1 MKLRYHQ
8 FYKYPILAVAIL
20 GTAQAQVTGLRQHQ
34 VIPMSVGSGEVVS
47 FSPTQDTLAVTDNSA
62 GGIRL
67 YRHNGTAF
75 SNHATVDVAAWFTAN
90 PVADFVYSDVTSVA
104 LSTDGSGIGVA
115 AAINGSTVNVGGT
128 DYTTQIPQLGRLV
141 FFNLETGA
149 VIGSVAAG
157 YHPDMVAIKNG
168 KVAVANEAQHAWAG
182 SGVNVLAFDS
192 VQQPGSVTVADL
204 TGLNKDTL
212 AAALATLP
220 VTTTDFSGVSGMIS
234 GLRDHTSFD
243 PDNTKAKHFHIEP
256 EYIAFSPDNTQLFVG
271 LQENNA
277 IAVLNL
283 ADNTW
288 ANITGLG
295 QQAIT
300 VDASD
305 DDDLFDVTNAC
316 FGLPMPDSLATWTA
330 GGNTY
335 IITANEGDARVDDGD
350 IQRLSAANT
359 MYGLATGFTPS
370 TNNNDFG
377 RLNIL
382 RDQSLNG
389 PVFPTASPNSDINKL
404 VSMGTRG
411 LSLWKKEADN
421 SVSFV
426 SHLPLESELFARD
439 PQRHNSNNGG
449 LKTAFDARSDDK
461 GPEPEAVAVT
471 TLAGGTVIA
480 VAGMER
486 QNGVVVVDITNPA
499 SPQVL
504 RYINDSGQGLI
515 SPETVTIVDA
525 VDSPTNTVLAIVGYE
540 GIIDANPAVAGGVGV
555 YEINP
560 ASFRLQVLHA
570 SDMEADTS
578 SIVSAPQ
585 FAALVD
591 KIEDAAGINASITIG
606 AGDCFIPGAFLSA
619 GNDSATVASLR
630 TALGFVFGYTAPS
643 TLRENSGRPDIAI
656 MNAIGFDATCIGN
669 HEWDLGATEFAN
681 IVLPVPQT
689 SKTSMRHYGA
699 AFPFLS
705 ANLDFSAVVSVPPA
719 VTDLAPRF
727 TSDIRNTGAFAPHPN
742 ENYPGISASPTN
754 AKLAKSAIIERGGE
768 KIGVLG
774 VTPPDLASISSPGLV
789 TVTGPTGAVV
799 VSPRTYNLDALA
811 AHLQPTINALVA
823 AGCNKIVMATQLQQI
838 ENEKLLAT
846 KLRHVDIIVAGGS
859 GTIYSN
865 SGILQPGD
873 TSAGAYPYS
882 TTDLDGRTVAVVSGD
897 GQYQYLGR
905 LVVDFNAD
913 GHITAVN
920 SASDNIA
927 VNAAAVASTWGV
939 LEANLPTTAYATG
952 TRGGT
957 VKAVTDAVS
966 AIINAKD
973 GLILGKSSV
982 YLEGRRAN
990 VRQQE
995 TNFGNLSADANLWY
1009 AKNIDSTVEVS
1020 LKNGGGIR
1028 NSIGAVSPLGVP
1040 GITAANPT
1048 AGTAPGKLAG
1058 DVSRLDVEDSLKFNN
1073 QLTLFTVTASEL
1085 KLLLEHAVAGSNGTG
1100 TANATAGQF
1109 CQLGGIQVVAD
1120 LAETPVTYTSAGTPP
1135 VISAVN
1141 GGNRIRYAALINSSG
1156 AVTEVLISNGIVLN
1170 PARTV
1175 RMVTLNFAVNSS
1187 PASSDFGGDSYPF
1200 PYIARLSSVESRV
1213 DLTTDGSGGVDAY
1226 KLATSTLTS
1235 NTPVEGRGS
1244 EQDAFAEYMLA
1255 FHASTPFNKA
1265 DTAVELDRRIIQG
1278 TTDSD
1283 ADGYSNAIEVASL
1296 GLDPD
1301 VANTSSQINTAL
1313 AVQQAG
1319 RLAGRTDVTSS
1330 PAAYSLYT
1338 ASSIQ
1343 DLRGTGNLLIQA
1355 GGANVTLTLPL
1366 EKSTGLN
1373 TWGPADEDLEATF
1386 PKTQGKEFYRVIL
1399 PQ

>member
-8 FYKYPILAVAIL
+8 FYKYPILAAAIL
-20 GTAQAQVTGLRQHQ
+20 GTTQAQVTGLRQHQ

-75 SNHATVDVAAWFTAN
+75 ANHATVGVAAWFTAN

-115 AAINGSTVNVGGT
+115 AAINGSTVNVDGT
-128 DYTTQIPQLGRLV
+128 NYTTSIPQLGRLV

-182 SGVNVLAFDS
+182 SGAVNITTFNS

-220 VTTTDFSGVSGMIS
+220 VTTTDFSGVTGLIS
-234 GLRDHTSFD
+234 GLRDHTSFE
-243 PDNTKAKHFHIEP
+243 PDNNKAKYFHIEP
-256 EYIAFSPDNTQLFVG
+256 EYVAFSPDNTQLFVG

-277 IAVLNL
+277 VAVLDL
-283 ADNTW
+283 ATNTW
-288 ANITGLG
+288 LNITGLG
-295 QQAIT
+295 QRAIT
-300 VDASD
+300 IDASD
-305 DDDLFDVTNAC
+305 NDDVFDVTNAAL
-316 FGLPMPDSLATWTA
+316 GLHMPDGLATWSA
-330 GGNTY
+330 GGSTY
-335 IITANEGDARVDDGD
+335 VITADEGDARVDDGD
-350 IQRLSAANT
+350 IQRFASAVT
-359 MYGLATGFTPS
+359 TYGLAAGFTPS
-370 TNNNDFG
+370 SNNNDYG

-382 RDQSLNG
+382 KDQSLNG
-389 PVFPTASPNSDINKL
+389 PVNPASDLDKI
-404 VSMGTRG
+404 VSMGSRG

-421 SVSFV
+421 SLSFV
-426 SHLPLESELFARD
+426 SHLPLETELFNRD
-439 PQRHNSNNGG
+439 PQRHNANDGG

-525 VDSPTNTVLAIVGYE
+525 VDSPTGTVLAVVGYE
-540 GIIDANPAVAGGVGV
+540 GIIDSNVAGGVGV

-578 SIVSAPQ
+578 SIASAPQ

-619 GNDSATVASLR
+619 GNDISTRTALK
-630 TALGFVFGYTAPS
+630 TALGFTFGYSAS
-643 TLRENSGRPDIAI
+643 SVDLRENSGRPDIAI
-656 MNAIGFDATCIGN
+656 MNSIGFDATCIGN

-681 IVLPVPQT
+681 IVLPDPRT
-689 SKTSMRHYGA
+689 SRTTMRHYGA

-705 ANLDFSAVVSVPPA
+705 ANLDFSAVVSVPAA

-727 TSDIRNTGAFAPHPN
+727 TSAIRNTGAFAPHPN
-742 ENYPGISASPTN
+742 ENYPGISTSPTN

-799 VSPRTYNLDALA
+799 VSPRTYDIDALA
-811 AHLQPTINALVA
+811 AHLQPTIDALVA

-838 ENEKLLAT
+838 DNEKLLAT

-865 SGILQPGD
+865 SGVLQPGD
-873 TSAGAYPYS
+873 SSAGAYPFS

-905 LVVDFNAD
+905 LVVDFNAA

-927 VNAAAVASTWGV
+927 VNAATVASTWGV
-939 LEANLPTTAYATG
+939 LEANLPTTAYAVG

-966 AIINAKD
+966 AVINAKD

-982 YLEGRRAN
+982 YLEGRRTN

-1048 AGTAPGKLAG
+1048 AGTPPGKLAG

-1100 TANATAGQF
+1100 AANATAGQF

-1120 LAETPVTYTSAGTPP
+1120 LAETPVTYTSAGSPP

-1141 GGNRIRYAALINSSG
+1141 GGNRIRYAALLDSAG

-1175 RMVTLNFAVNSS
+1175 RMVTLNFLVNSS
-1187 PASSDFGGDSYPF
+1187 PTNSDFGGDSYPF
-1200 PYIARLSSVESRV
+1200 PYIGRLSSVENRL
-1213 DLTTDGSGGVDAY
+1213 DLTTDGSANGY
-1226 KLATSTLTS
+1226 TLATSTLTV
-1235 NTPVEGRGS
+1235 PPAQGAGS

-1255 FHASTPFNKA
+1255 FHASTAFNKA
-1265 DTAVELDRRIIQG
+1265 DTAVGLDRRIIQG

-1296 GLDPD
+1296 GLNPD
-1301 VANTSSQINTAL
+1301 VANTSSQVNTAL

-1355 GGANVTLTLPL
+1355 AGSNVTLTLPL
-1366 EKSTGLN
+1366 QKSTGLN
-1373 TWGPADEDLEATF
+1373 TWENFDELELTF
-1386 PKTQGKEFYRVIL
+1386 PKIENKEFYRVIL

>member
-8 FYKYPILAVAIL
+8 FYKYPILAAAIL
-20 GTAQAQVTGLRQHQ
+20 GTTQAQVTGLRQHQ

-75 SNHATVDVAAWFTAN
+75 ANHATVDVAAWFTAN
-90 PVADFVYSDVTSVA
+90 PVGGFVYSDVTGVA
-104 LSTDGSGIGVA
+104 LATDGSGIGVA

-128 DYTTQIPQLGRLV
+128 NYTTSIPQLGRLV

-182 SGVNVLAFDS
+182 SGAVNIATFDS

-220 VTTTDFSGVSGMIS
+220 VTTTDFSGVSGLIS
-234 GLRDHTSFD
+234 GLRDHTSFEI
-243 PDNTKAKHFHIEP
+243 PANTKAKYFHIEP

-277 IAVLNL
+277 IAVLDI
-283 ADNTW
+283 ATNTW
-288 ANITGLG
+288 LNITGLG

-300 VDASD
+300 IDASD
-305 DDDLFDVTNAC
+305 EDDLFDVTNAAL
-316 FGLPMPDSLATWTA
+316 GLPMPDSLATWTA

-350 IQRLSAANT
+350 IKRLGTGSGNAVSI
-359 MYGLATGFTPS
+359 YGLASGFAPS
-370 TNNNDFG
+370 TTNLDFG

-382 RDQSLNG
+382 VDQSLNG
-389 PVFPTASPNSDINKL
+389 PVLPTTSPNSDIDKI

-439 PQRHNSNNGG
+439 PQRHNANNGG

-486 QNGVVVVDITNPA
+486 QNGVIVVDITNPA

-515 SPETVTIVDA
+515 SPETVTIIDA
-525 VDSPTNTVLAIVGYE
+525 PDSPTGTVLAVVGYE
-540 GIIDANPAVAGGVGV
+540 GIIDGNPAVAGGVGV

-578 SIVSAPQ
+578 SITAAPQ

-619 GNDSATVASLR
+619 GNDISTRTALK
-630 TALGFVFGYTAPS
+630 TALGFTFGYSAS
-643 TLRENSGRPDIAI
+643 AVDLRENSGRPDIAI
-656 MNAIGFDATCIGN
+656 MNSIGFDATCIGN

-681 IVLPVPQT
+681 IVLPDPRT
-689 SKTSMRHYGA
+689 SRTNMRHYGA

-705 ANLDFSAVVSVPPA
+705 ANLDFSAVVSVPAA

-727 TSDIRNTGAFAPHPN
+727 TSAIRNTGAFAPHPN
-742 ENYPGISASPTN
+742 ENYPGISTSPTN

-799 VSPRTYNLDALA
+799 VSPRTYDIDALA
-811 AHLQPTINALVA
+811 AHLQPTIDALVA

-859 GTIYSN
+859 GTVYSN

-873 TSAGAYPYS
+873 SSAGAYPFG

-905 LVVDFNAD
+905 LVVDFNAA

-927 VNAAAVASTWGV
+927 VTSAAVTAQWGV
-939 LEANLPTTAYATG
+939 ADPYAVG

-966 AIINAKD
+966 AVINAKD

-982 YLEGRRAN
+982 YLEGRRTN

-1048 AGTAPGKLAG
+1048 AGTPPGKLAG

-1100 TANATAGQF
+1100 AANATAGQF

-1120 LAETPVTYTSAGTPP
+1120 LAETPVTYTSAGSPP

-1141 GGNRIRYAALINSSG
+1141 GGNRIRYAALLDSAG

-1175 RMVTLNFAVNSS
+1175 RMVTLNFLVNSS
-1187 PASSDFGGDSYPF
+1187 PTNSDFGGDSYPF
-1200 PYIARLSSVESRV
+1200 PYIGRLSSVENRL
-1213 DLTTDGSGGVDAY
+1213 DLTTDGSANGY
-1226 KLATSTLTS
+1226 TLATSTLTV
-1235 NTPVEGRGS
+1235 PPAQGAGS

-1255 FHASTPFNKA
+1255 FHASTAFNKA
-1265 DTAVELDRRIIQG
+1265 DTVVGLDRRIIQG

-1296 GLDPD
+1296 GLNPD
-1301 VANTSSQINTAL
+1301 VANTSSQINAAL
-1313 AVQQAG
+1313 AG
-1319 RLAGRTDVTSS
+1319 IRTAGRTDVTANPS
-1330 PAAYSLYT
+1330 AFSLYT

-1366 EKSTGLN
+1366 QKSTGLN
-1373 TWGPADEDLEATF
+1373 TWENFDELELTF
-1386 PKTQGKEFYRVIL
+1386 PKIENKEFYRVIL

>member
-1 MKLRYHQ
+1 MKPR
-8 FYKYPILAVAIL
+8 ILKHTFISAAL
-20 GTAQAQVTGLRQHQ
+20 LATTQAQITGLRQHQ

-47 FSPTQDTLAVTDNSA
+47 FSPTQHTLAVTDNSA
-62 GGIRL
+62 GGVRL
-67 YRHNGTAF
+67 YRHNGTSF
-75 SNHATVDVAAWFTAN
+75 TDHATVDMAAWFTAN
-90 PVADFVYSDVTSVA
+90 PIAGFVYSDATSVA
-104 LSTDGSGIGVA
+104 LATDGSGIGVA
-115 AAINGSTVNVGGT
+115 TAINGSIVNVGGT
-128 DYTTQIPQLGRLV
+128 DYTTSVPQLGRLV

-149 VIGSVAAG
+149 VIGSVEAG

-182 SGVNVLAFDS
+182 ITPVNIAAFDS
-192 VQQPGSVTVADL
+192 FQQPGSVTVADL
-204 TGLNKDTL
+204 TGLDASTL

-220 VTTTDFSGVSGMIS
+220 VTTTDFSGVSGLIS
-234 GLRDHTSFD
+234 GLRDNTSFETA
-243 PDNTKAKHFHIEP
+243 NTKAKHFHIEP
-256 EYIAFSPDNTQLFVG
+256 EYVAFSPDNTQLFVG

-277 IAVLNL
+277 VAVLDL
-283 ADNTW
+283 DTNTW
-288 ANITGLG
+288 LNITGLG
-295 QQAIT
+295 QRPIT
-300 VDASD
+300 IDASD
-305 DDDLFDVTNAC
+305 NDDLFDVSNAAL
-316 FGLPMPDSLATWTA
+316 GMHMPDGLATWSSA
-330 GGNTY
+330 GETY
-335 IITANEGDARVDDGD
+335 VITADEGDARVDDGD
-350 IQRLSAANT
+350 IQRFASAVT
-359 MYGLATGFTPS
+359 TYGLAAGFERS
-370 TNNNDFG
+370 TNNNDYG

-382 RDQSLNG
+382 KDQSLNG
-389 PVFPTASPNSDINKL
+389 PVDPASDIDKI
-404 VSMGTRG
+404 VSMGSRG

-421 SVSFV
+421 SLSFV
-426 SHLPLESELFARD
+426 SHLPLETELFNRD
-439 PQRHNSNNGG
+439 PQRHNANDGG

-471 TLAGGTVIA
+471 TLASGTVIA

-486 QNGVVVVDITNPA
+486 QNGVIVVDITNPA

-504 RYINDSGQGLI
+504 RYINDSGSRLI
-515 SPETVTIVDA
+515 SPETVTIIDA
-525 VDSPTNTVLAIVGYE
+525 PNSPTGTVLAVVGYE
-540 GIIDANPAVAGGVGV
+540 GNIENSVAGGVGV

-560 ASFRLQVLHA
+560 PSFRLQVLHA
-570 SDMEADTS
+570 SDMEADVS
-578 SIVSAPQ
+578 SVTSAPQ

-591 KIEDAAGINASITIG
+591 KIEDAAGNNASITIG

-619 GNDSATVASLR
+619 GNDIATRAALK
-630 TALGFVFGYTAPS
+630 TALGFNFGYNAS
-643 TLRENSGRPDIAI
+643 GVDLRENSGRPDIAI
-656 MNAIGFDATCIGN
+656 MNSIGFDATCIGN

-681 IVLPVPQT
+681 IVLPDPRT
-689 SKTSMRHYGA
+689 SRTTMRHYGA

-705 ANLDFSAVVSVPPA
+705 ANLSFSADSTLNA
-719 VTDLAPRF
+719 RY
-727 TSDIRNTGAFAPHPN
+727 TSSIRNTGAFAPHPN
-742 ENYPGISASPTN
+742 ENYPGITTSPTN
-754 AKLAKSAIIERGGE
+754 AKLAKSAVIERGGE

-799 VSPRTYNLDALA
+799 VSPRTYDIDALA
-811 AHLQPTINALVA
+811 LHLQPTIDALVA

-838 ENEKLLAT
+838 DNEKLLAT

-873 TSAGAYPYS
+873 SSAGTYPFS

-905 LVVDFNAD
+905 LVVDFNAA

-927 VNAAAVASTWGV
+927 VTAAAVTAQWG
-939 LEANLPTTAYATG
+939 TADPYAVG

-982 YLEGRRAN
+982 YLEGRRTN

-1009 AKNIDSTVEVS
+1009 AKQVDSTVEVS

-1040 GITAANPT
+1040 GITAANPS
-1048 AGTAPGKLAG
+1048 AGKLAG
-1058 DVSRLDVEDSLKFNN
+1058 DVSRLDLEDSLKFNN

-1100 TANATAGQF
+1100 AANNTPGQF
-1109 CQLGGIQVVAD
+1109 CQLGGLQVVAD
-1120 LAETPVTYTSAGTPP
+1120 LAETPVSFISAAN
-1135 VISAVN
+1135 VISTVN
-1141 GGNRIRYAALINSSG
+1141 GGTRIRYAALLDTAG

-1170 PARTV
+1170 PNRLV
-1175 RMVTLNFAVNSS
+1175 RMVTLNFLVNG
-1187 PASSDFGGDSYPF
+1187 AAGSDFGGDNYPF
-1200 PYIARLSSVESRV
+1200 PYIGRLSSVENRL
-1213 DLTTDGSGGVDAY
+1213 DLTTDGSANAY
-1226 KLATSTLTS
+1226 TLATSTLAS
-1235 NTPVEGRGS
+1235 PPAEGRGS

-1255 FHASTPFNKA
+1255 FHASTAFNKA
-1265 DTAVELDRRIIQG
+1265 DSEVGLDRRILQG

-1283 ADGYSNAIEVASL
+1283 ADGFSNTIEVASL
-1296 GLDPD
+1296 GLNPD
-1301 VANTSSQINTAL
+1301 VANTSSQINAAL
-1313 AVQQAG
+1313 AGIRNAG
-1319 RLAGRTDVTSS
+1319 RADVTTS
-1330 PAAYSLYT
+1330 PGSFSLYT

-1355 GGANVTLTLPL
+1355 SGANVTLTLPL
-1366 EKSTGLN
+1366 QKSSGLDS
-1373 TWGPADEDLEATF
+1373 WAPAAANLEASF
-1386 PKTQGKEFYRVIL
+1386 PKTENKEFYRVIL
-1399 PQ
+1399 PD

>member
-1 MKLRYHQ
+1 MKFRIS
-8 FYKYPILAVAIL
+8 PTLA
-20 GTAQAQVTGLRQHQ
+20 GTPLLLALLATSHAQVTGLRQHQ
-34 VIPMSVGSGEVVS
+34 VIPMSIGSGEVVS

-62 GGIRL
+62 GGVRL
-67 YRHNGTAF
+67 YRHNTTAF
-75 SNHATVDVAAWFTAN
+75 ANHATVDVAAWFTAN
-90 PVADFVYSDVTSVA
+90 PVGGFVYSDVTSVA

-128 DYTTQIPQLGRLV
+128 NYTTSIPQLGRLV

-182 SGVNVLAFDS
+182 SGAVNIATFDS

-204 TGLNKDTL
+204 AGLDSSTL

-220 VTTTDFSGVSGMIS
+220 VTTTDFSGVSGLIS
-234 GLRDHTSFD
+234 GLRDHTSFEI
-243 PDNTKAKHFHIEP
+243 PANTKAKYFHIEP

-277 IAVLNL
+277 IAVLDL
-283 ADNTW
+283 ATNTW
-288 ANITGLG
+288 LNITGLG

-300 VDASD
+300 IDASD

-330 GGNTY
+330 AGNTY

-359 MYGLATGFTPS
+359 TYGLAAGFTPS
-370 TNNNDFG
+370 VVNNDFG

-389 PVFPTASPNSDINKL
+389 PVLPTTSPNSDINKI

-439 PQRHNSNNGG
+439 PQRHNANNGG
-449 LKTAFDARSDDK
+449 LKTAFDSRSDDK

-480 VAGMER
+480 VAGLER
-486 QNGVVVVDITNPA
+486 QNGVIVVDITNPA

-515 SPETVTIVDA
+515 SPETVTIIDA
-525 VDSPTNTVLAIVGYE
+525 PNSPTGTVLAVVGYE
-540 GIIDANPAVAGGVGV
+540 GIIDSNVAGGVGV

-570 SDMEADTS
+570 SDMEADVS
-578 SIVSAPQ
+578 SVTSAPQ

-591 KIEDAAGINASITIG
+591 KIEDAAGNNASITIG

-619 GNDSATVASLR
+619 GNDIATRAALK
-630 TALGFVFGYTAPS
+630 TALGFTFGYNAS
-643 TLRENSGRPDIAI
+643 GVDLRENSGRPDIAI
-656 MNAIGFDATCIGN
+656 MNSIGFDATCIGN
-669 HEWDLGATEFAN
+669 HEFDLGTTEFAN
-681 IVLPVPQT
+681 IVLPLPQT
-689 SKTSMRHYGA
+689 SRTTMRHYGP

-705 ANLDFSAVVSVPPA
+705 ANLSFSADSTLNA
-719 VTDLAPRF
+719 RY
-727 TSDIRNTGAFAPHPN
+727 TSAIRNTGAFAPHPN
-742 ENYPGISASPTN
+742 ENYPGISTSPTN

-799 VSPRTYNLDALA
+799 VSPRTYDIDALA
-811 AHLQPTINALVA
+811 LHLQPTIDALVA

-838 ENEKLLAT
+838 DNEKLLAT

-873 TSAGAYPYS
+873 SSAGAYPFS

-905 LVVDFNAD
+905 LVVDFNAA

-927 VNAAAVASTWGV
+927 VNAAAVTAQWG
-939 LEANLPTTAYATG
+939 AADPYAVN

-1020 LKNGGGIR
+1020 LKNGGGSR

-1048 AGTAPGKLAG
+1048 AGTPPGKLAG
-1058 DVSRLDVEDSLKFNN
+1058 DVSRLDLEDSLKFNN

-1100 TANATAGQF
+1100 AANNSPGQF

-1120 LAETPVTYTSAGTPP
+1120 LAETPVSFTSAAN

-1141 GGNRIRYAALINSSG
+1141 GGTRIRYAALLDSAG

-1170 PARTV
+1170 PNRLV
-1175 RMVTLNFAVNSS
+1175 RMVTLNFLVNGAVG
-1187 PASSDFGGDSYPF
+1187 SDFGGDNYPF
-1200 PYIARLSSVESRV
+1200 PYIGRLSSVENRL
-1213 DLTTDGSGGVDAY
+1213 DLTTDGSANAY
-1226 KLATSTLTS
+1226 TLATSTL
-1235 NTPVEGRGS
+1235 PVPPAQGAGS
-1244 EQDAFAEYMLA
+1244 EQDAFAEFMLA
-1255 FHASTPFNKA
+1255 FHASTAFNKA
-1265 DTAVELDRRIIQG
+1265 DSDVGLDRRILQG

-1283 ADGYSNAIEVASL
+1283 ADGFSNAIEVASL
-1296 GLDPD
+1296 GLNPD
-1301 VANTSSQINTAL
+1301 VANTSSQINAAL
-1313 AVQQAG
+1313 AG
-1319 RLAGRTDVTSS
+1319 IRTAGRTDVTTNPGSF
-1330 PAAYSLYT
+1330 SLYT

-1366 EKSTGLN
+1366 EKS
-1373 TWGPADEDLEATF
+1373 DDLGGWDGFNPLQLTF
-1386 PKTQGKEFYRVIL
+1386 PKIANKEFYRVIL
-1399 PQ
+1399 PD

>member
-1 MKLRYHQ
+1 MKPRFKNLP
-8 FYKYPILAVAIL
+8 FLAAALL
-20 GTAQAQVTGLRQHQ
+20 GTSPVPAGAQVTGLRQHQ

-62 GGIRL
+62 GGVRL
-67 YRHNGTAF
+67 YRHNTTAF
-75 SNHATVDVAAWFTAN
+75 ANHATVDVAAWFTAN
-90 PVADFVYSDVTSVA
+90 PVAGFVYSDVTSVA
-104 LSTDGSGIGVA
+104 LATDGSGIGVA

-128 DYTTQIPQLGRLV
+128 NYTTQIPQLGRLV

-182 SGVNVLAFDS
+182 SGAVNIAAFDS

-204 TGLNKDTL
+204 TGLDKDTL

-220 VTTTDFSGVSGMIS
+220 VTTTDFSGVTSLIS
-234 GLRDHTSFD
+234 GLRDHTSFE
-243 PDNTKAKHFHIEP
+243 PDNYKAKHFHIEP

-288 ANITGLG
+288 ANITSLG

-300 VDASD
+300 IDASD

-335 IITANEGDARVDDGD
+335 LITANEGDARVDDGD

-359 MYGLATGFTPS
+359 MYGLATGFAPS
-370 TNNNDFG
+370 VANNDFG

-389 PVFPTASPNSDINKL
+389 PVFPTASPNSDINKI

-411 LSLWKKEADN
+411 LSLWKKEADH

-439 PQRHNSNNGG
+439 PQRHNANNGG
-449 LKTAFDARSDDK
+449 LKTAFDSRSDDK
-461 GPEPEAVAVT
+461 GPEPEAVAIT

-504 RYINDSGQGLI
+504 RYINDSGQGLV
-515 SPETVTIVDA
+515 SPETVTIIDA
-525 VDSPTNTVLAIVGYE
+525 PSSPTGTVLAIVGYE
-540 GIIDANPAVAGGVGV
+540 GIIDGTPAVAGGVGV

-578 SIVSAPQ
+578 SITAAPQ

-619 GNDSATVASLR
+619 GNDSATRTALK
-630 TALGFVFGYTAPS
+630 TALGFTFGYNAS
-643 TLRENSGRPDIAI
+643 GVDLRENSGRPDIAI
-656 MNAIGFDATCIGN
+656 MNSIGFDATCIGN

-689 SKTSMRHYGA
+689 TRTNMRHYGA

-705 ANLDFSAVVSVPPA
+705 ANLDFSAVVTVPPA

-727 TSDIRNTGAFAPHPN
+727 TSAIRNTGAFAPHPN
-742 ENYPGISASPTN
+742 ENYPGISSSPTN

-799 VSPRTYNLDALA
+799 VSPRTYDIDALA
-811 AHLQPTINALVA
+811 LHLQPTIDALVA

-905 LVVDFNAD
+905 LVVDFNAA

-1048 AGTAPGKLAG
+1048 AGTPPGKLAG

-1100 TANATAGQF
+1100 AANATAGQF

-1120 LAETPVTYTSAGTPP
+1120 LAETPVSYTSAGTPP

-1141 GGNRIRYAALINSSG
+1141 GGNRIRFAALLDSAG

-1187 PASSDFGGDSYPF
+1187 PANSDFGGDSYPF
-1200 PYIARLSSVESRV
+1200 PYIGRLSSVENRL
-1213 DLTTDGSGGVDAY
+1213 DLITDGSTNAY
-1226 KLATSTLTS
+1226 TLATSTLTV
-1235 NTPVEGRGS
+1235 PPAQGAGS

-1265 DTAVELDRRIIQG
+1265 DTAVELDRRILQG

-1296 GLDPD
+1296 GLNPD

-1343 DLRGTGNLLIQA
+1343 DLRGTGNLLLQA
-1355 GGANVTLTLPL
+1355 GGTNVEITLPVQ
-1366 EKSTGLN
+1366 KSTTLGG
-1373 TWGPADEDLEATF
+1373 WEPAGNLELTF
-1386 PKTQGKEFYRVIL
+1386 PKTQDKEFYRLIL

>member
-1 MKLRYHQ
+1 MKPRILRHT
-8 FYKYPILAVAIL
+8 FISAALLA
-20 GTAQAQVTGLRQHQ
+20 TTQAQITGLRQHQ

-47 FSPTQDTLAVTDNSA
+47 FSPTQHTLAVTDNSA
-62 GGIRL
+62 GGVRL
-67 YRHNGTAF
+67 YRHNGTSF
-75 SNHATVDVAAWFTAN
+75 TDHASVDMAAWFTAN
-90 PVADFVYSDVTSVA
+90 PVAGFVYSDATSVA
-104 LSTDGSGIGVA
+104 LATDGSGIGVA
-115 AAINGSTVNVGGT
+115 TAINGSTVNVGGT
-128 DYTTQIPQLGRLV
+128 DYTTSVPQLGRLV

-149 VIGSVAAG
+149 VIGSVEAG

-182 SGVNVLAFDS
+182 VAPVNIAAFDG

-204 TGLNKDTL
+204 TGLDASTL

-220 VTTTDFSGVSGMIS
+220 VTTTDFSGVSGLIS
-234 GLRDHTSFD
+234 GLRDNTSFET
-243 PDNTKAKHFHIEP
+243 DNTKAKYFHIEP
-256 EYIAFSPDNTQLFVG
+256 EYVAFSPDNTQLFVG

-277 IAVLNL
+277 VAVLDL
-283 ADNTW
+283 ATNTW
-288 ANITGLG
+288 LNITGLG
-295 QQAIT
+295 QRPIT
-300 VDASD
+300 IDASD
-305 DDDLFDVTNAC
+305 NDDLFDVSNAAL
-316 FGLPMPDSLATWTA
+316 GMPMPDGLATWSAA
-330 GGNTY
+330 GETY
-335 IITANEGDARVDDGD
+335 VITADEGDARVDDGD
-350 IQRLSAANT
+350 IQRFAAAVT
-359 MYGLATGFTPS
+359 TYGLAAGFTPS
-370 TNNNDFG
+370 TNNNDYG

-382 RDQSLNG
+382 KDQSLNG
-389 PVFPTASPNSDINKL
+389 PVDPASDIDKI
-404 VSMGTRG
+404 VSMGSRG

-421 SVSFV
+421 SLSFV
-426 SHLPLESELFARD
+426 SHLPLETELFSRD
-439 PQRHNSNNGG
+439 PQRHNANDGG

-471 TLAGGTVIA
+471 TLSSGTIIA

-486 QNGVVVVDITNPA
+486 QNGVIVVDITNPA

-504 RYINDSGQGLI
+504 RYINDSGSRLI
-515 SPETVTIVDA
+515 SPETVTIIDA
-525 VDSPTNTVLAIVGYE
+525 PNSPTGTVLAVVGYE
-540 GIIDANPAVAGGVGV
+540 GNIENSVAGGVGV

-560 ASFRLQVLHA
+560 PTFRLQVLHA

-578 SIVSAPQ
+578 SITAAPQ

-619 GNDSATVASLR
+619 GNDIATRSALK
-630 TALGFVFGYTAPS
+630 TALGFNFGYNAS
-643 TLRENSGRPDIAI
+643 SVDLRENSGRPDIAI
-656 MNAIGFDATCIGN
+656 MNSIGFDATCIGN

-681 IVLPVPQT
+681 IVLPLPQT
-689 SKTSMRHYGA
+689 TRTNMRHYGA

-705 ANLDFSAVVSVPPA
+705 ANLSFSADSTLNA
-719 VTDLAPRF
+719 RY
-727 TSDIRNTGAFAPHPN
+727 TSAIRNTGAFAPHPN
-742 ENYPGISASPTN
+742 ENYPGISTSPTN

-799 VSPRTYNLDALA
+799 VSPRTYDIDALA
-811 AHLQPTINALVA
+811 AHLQPTIDALAA

-838 ENEKLLAT
+838 DNEKLLAT

-873 TSAGAYPYS
+873 SSAGAYPFS

-905 LVVDFNAD
+905 LVVDFNAA

-920 SASDNIA
+920 STSDNIA
-927 VNAAAVASTWGV
+927 VTPAAVAAEWG
-939 LEANLPTTAYATG
+939 TADPYAVG

-966 AIINAKD
+966 AVINAKD

-982 YLEGRRAN
+982 YLEGRRTN

-1009 AKNIDSTVEVS
+1009 AKNIDATVEVS

-1100 TANATAGQF
+1100 AANATAGQF

-1120 LAETPVTYTSAGTPP
+1120 LAETPVSYTSAGSPP

-1141 GGNRIRYAALINSSG
+1141 GGNRIRYAALLDSAG

-1175 RMVTLNFAVNSS
+1175 RMVTLNFLVNSS
-1187 PASSDFGGDSYPF
+1187 PTNSDFGGDSYPF
-1200 PYIARLSSVESRV
+1200 PYIGRLSSIENRL
-1213 DLTTDGSGGVDAY
+1213 DLTTDGSANGY
-1226 KLATSTLTS
+1226 TLATSTLTP
-1235 NTPVEGRGS
+1235 TPPVEGRGS

-1265 DTAVELDRRIIQG
+1265 DTAVGLDRRIIQG

-1283 ADGYSNAIEVASL
+1283 ADGFSNAIEVASL
-1296 GLDPD
+1296 GLNPD
-1301 VANTSSQINTAL
+1301 VANTSSQINAAL
-1313 AVQQAG
+1313 AGIRNAG
-1319 RLAGRTDVTSS
+1319 RSDVTTNPSL
-1330 PAAYSLYT
+1330 YSLYT

-1343 DLRGTGNLLIQA
+1343 DLRGSGNMLVQA
-1355 GGANVTLTLPL
+1355 SGANVSLTLPL
-1366 EKSTGLN
+1366 EKSTNLG
-1373 TWGPADEDLEATF
+1373 TWEPNSVNLQATF
-1386 PKTQGKEFYRVIL
+1386 PKVENKEFYRIVL
-1399 PQ
+1399 PD